1 MLGTKMSRLLGIDLG
16 EKRIGLALCDESETL
31 ASPLAVYERITP
43 KIDLDFFQSL
53 VVRESITE
61 IVLGLPTNMDGS
73 LGPKAQETLEFK
85 SQLEAFLK
93 ITVQLFDERLT
104 TVEAERVLIDAGMS
118 REKRRGI
125 KDKLSAVL
133 ILQGYLDSK
142 RKNIG

>member
-1 MLGTKMSRLLGIDLG
+1 MSRLLGIDLG
-16 EKRIGLALCDESETL
+16 EKRIGLALSDESKTL
-31 ASPLAVYERITP
+31 ASPLAVYERLNKKT
-43 KIDLDFFQSL
+43 DLEFFQSL
-53 VVRESITE
+53 VARESITE
-61 IVLGLPTNMDGS
+61 MVLGLPTNMDGS

-118 REKRRGI
+118 REKRRGV

-142 RKNIG
+142 RKNAG